1 MQNTRKK
8 SYSNKTQDEE
18 ARKKVIEA
26 SVPLFN
32 QLGCKGVTM
41 DILASTLHI
50 SKRTLYEMFVNKE
63 SLLLECISEV
73 HRQLWK
79 KRIEIMN
86 KASEPFLMALFIT
99 RNETKISL
107 RYSRILKD
115 GEQYYPDLTLNI
127 IKKFTERFKE
137 TLFNIFNKAK
147 EDGDLRNDINVK
159 DIVDVIA
166 INVRI
171 CSINSSLD
179 NELQTKLILESLYT
193 YLRGTL
199 SISAIER
206 YDKNEE
212 EYKRLLEIYG

>member
-8 SYSNKTQDEE
+8 SYSNKTQNEE

-127 IKKFTERFKE
+127 IKKFNERFKE

-193 YLRGTL
+193 YMRGTL

-212 EYKRLLEIYG
+212 EYRRLLEIYG

>member
-8 SYSNKTQDEE
+8 SYSNKMQDEE
-18 ARKKVIEA
+18 ARKRVVEA
-26 SVPLFN
+26 SIPLFN
-32 QLGCKGVTM
+32 QLGCKAVTT
-41 DILASTLHI
+41 DILANTLHI

-73 HRQLWK
+73 HRQLWR

-86 KASEPFLMALFIT
+86 KATDPFLMALFIT
-99 RNETKISL
+99 RNETRISM

-115 GEQYYPDLTLNI
+115 GEHYYPELTMGLL
-127 IKKFTERFKE
+127 KKFTERFKE
-137 TLFNIFNKAK
+137 SLFNIFSKAK
-147 EDGDLRNDINVK
+147 AEGDLRSDINVK

-171 CSINSSLD
+171 CSINSSID
-179 NELQTKLILESLYT
+179 NELQTNMILESLYT
-193 YLRGTL
+193 YMRGTL

-212 EYKRLLEIYG
+212 EYKKLLEIYG